1 MRYEIVLSLLYIQR
15 GGVCLSGASL
25 EGKRV
30 NQTVHITDEISAL
43 NDLPPSSDYL
53 QKIGH

>member
-53 QKIGH
+53 QKIGD